1 LVTCYRKGYN
11 LLKTNHWS
19 DTLESDIVRVDKRYR
34 RNLFS
39 AYLVIIISALIV
51 WNFGRPPLVLYVNNL
66 PNKQRIETIETV
78 EHIIMLLFI
87 PAALYL
93 VNIGR
98 KVCRFKA
105 FPYPGMRVIR
115 DTVIIR
121 GRKALF
127 RGRSMIVLGA
137 IMIVMVIASMIINH
151 YLTLHFKN
159 NPLIRPFFYGT
170 EV

>member
-1 LVTCYRKGYN
+1 VSSSTAEFW
-11 LLKTNHWS
+11 LKTNYRS

-34 RNLFS
+34 RKLFS
-39 AYLVIIISALIV
+39 AYLVIIISATIF
-51 WNFGRPPLVLYVNNL
+51 WNFVRPPLVLYVKNL
-66 PNKQRIETIETV
+66 PNKQRIETIETL

-93 VNIGR
+93 VKVGR
-98 KVCRFKA
+98 KVCRFQA

-127 RGRSMIVLGA
+127 RGRSMIVLGV
-137 IMIVMVIASMIINH
+137 IMIVMVIASMMINH
-151 YLTLHFKN
+151 YLTLQFKN
-159 NPLIRPFFYGT
+159 NPLFRPVFYGT
-170 EV
+170 DV